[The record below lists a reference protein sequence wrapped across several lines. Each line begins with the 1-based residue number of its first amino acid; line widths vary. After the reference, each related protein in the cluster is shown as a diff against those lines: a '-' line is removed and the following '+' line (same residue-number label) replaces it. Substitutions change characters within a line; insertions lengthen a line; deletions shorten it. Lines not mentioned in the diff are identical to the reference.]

1 MNDTLSKAIKEKE
14 KIISEMNTMILST
27 TDSKGIPNASYAPTT
42 IDESGNFYIYISELS
57 KHTQNL
63 LNSNNASLMIIEDE
77 SKSDNLFAR
86 RRFTMNSNSKE
97 VVRDSNE
104 WNEKIQLLE
113 NKFKEQIGF
122 LKNMTDFH
130 LFKLTPIDGLL
141 VHGFGRAFRFVG
153 EGLNQIKHLNDKGHT
168 EKK

>member
-1 MNDTLSKAIKEKE
+1 MNETLSKAIKEKE
-14 KIISEMNTMILST
+14 KIINEMDTVILST
-27 TDSKGIPNASYAPTT
+27 ADSNGMPNASYAPTT
-42 IDESGNFYIYISELS
+42 TDKKGNFYIYISELS

-77 SKSDNLFAR
+77 SKSNNLFAR
-86 RRFTMNSNSKE
+86 RRFTMNSKSKE
-97 VVRDSNE
+97 IIRDSSE
-104 WNEKIQLLE
+104 WNEKIELLE

-130 LFKLTPIDGLL
+130 LFKLTPTDGLL
-141 VHGFGRAFRFVG
+141 VHGFGKAFRFVG
-153 EGLNQIKHLNDKGHT
+153 QELNQINHLNDKGHT